1 MGTLNTWLGD
11 IGGTILGFELI
22 VLLVLLTALNGAL
35 AFGLW
40 WVLCKMNWV
49 HGKVSWASGLVT
61 RTVDKGAN
69 IAAEP
74 VIRCTSLWR
83 GSKAALNRAVHWPR
97 ATAPAALPAKQPP
110 PISGTKQAT

>member
-11 IGGTILGFELI
+11 IGGTILGLELI

-40 WVLCKMNWV
+40 WVLRKMNWV

-74 VIRCTSLWR
+74 VIRGTSLWR
-83 GSKAALNRAVHWPR
+83 GGKAALNRATHWPR
-97 ATAPAALPAKQPP
+97 VAAPEARPAKQLPA
-110 PISGTKQAT
+110 GTSTKEAA